1 MSRAAK
7 LSKWSCAC
15 NVSVF
20 APPLHRVLMVNKRAL
35 TIGASVAG
43 GSALGGVLLATGGY
57 ALLGA
62 GALILGV
69 SSAVVVAW
77 STPD

>member
-1 MSRAAK
+1 
-7 LSKWSCAC
+7 
-15 NVSVF
+15 
-20 APPLHRVLMVNKRAL
+20 MVNKRAL